1 MSPAT
6 LKPFAILVLYF
17 MMYQF
22 SGVNTITFYAVEIIS
37 QTGIQANKYALTI
50 ILGVFRLVFTVI
62 ACIAM
67 RKCGRRPLTFISGNY
82 TNKLVDI
89 VLIRG
94 FSICTFIQHFSIRL

>member
-6 LKPFAILVLYF
+6 LKPFGILVLYF

-37 QTGIQANKYALTI
+37 QTGISANKYALTI
-50 ILGVFRLVFTVI
+50 ILGVLRLLFTVI

-82 TNKLVDI
+82 KQGI
-89 VLIRG
+89 LI
-94 FSICTFIQHFSIRL
+94 

>member
-22 SGVNTITFYAVEIIS
+22 SGVNTITFYAVDIIS
-37 QTGIQANKYALTI
+37 QTGIAANKFVLTI
-50 ILGVFRLVFTVI
+50 ILGVCRLIFTVV

-67 RKCGRRPLTFISGNY
+67 RKCGRRPLTFISGKYNS
-82 TNKLVDI
+82 KLAY
-89 VLIRG
+89 LIH
-94 FSICTFIQHFSIRL
+94 TFTKPWDCNLLCCLSY